1 MAKPITALPMND
13 VEARWRREE
22 RLVSEWLDSP
32 VEDAVLPPAK
42 ALSPYCL
49 DLRWL

>member
-1 MAKPITALPMND
+1 MDDA
-13 VEARWRREE
+13 EARRRREE

-32 VEDAVLPPAK
+32 VEDAVLPPAE